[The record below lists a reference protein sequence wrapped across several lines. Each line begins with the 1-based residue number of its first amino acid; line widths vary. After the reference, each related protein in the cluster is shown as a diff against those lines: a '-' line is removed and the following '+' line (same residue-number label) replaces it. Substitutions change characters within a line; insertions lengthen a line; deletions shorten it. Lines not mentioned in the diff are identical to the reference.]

1 MNYPFYCPKCGYK
14 EVISMPIT
22 QYVADGHMCKECNT
36 EMTREVESLVC
47 SMAIDKTGDFYSKTT
62 I

>member
-1 MNYPFYCPKCGYK
+1 MNYPFFCPKCGYK
-14 EVISMPIT
+14 EIISMPIT
-22 QYVADGHMCKECNT
+22 QYVSTGHICKECNT

-47 SMAIDKTGDFYSKTT
+47 GMAIDKTDGFCNRTT